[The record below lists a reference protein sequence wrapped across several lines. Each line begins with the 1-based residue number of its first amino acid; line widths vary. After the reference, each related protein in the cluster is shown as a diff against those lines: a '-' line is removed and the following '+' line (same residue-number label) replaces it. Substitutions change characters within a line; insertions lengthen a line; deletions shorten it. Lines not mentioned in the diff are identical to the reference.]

1 MSIHA
6 ANPTGGEKTIARAT
20 SGLGVKARSV
30 SSEPYFTAAA
40 PAKAPTVSLPK
51 KTTVLVES
59 GGSSV
64 SALPPGIAAF
74 RVGILEE
81 ARNVKGSARGRSYV
95 IRCPVGAI
103 GDILNV
109 FFMFKDINP
118 KIEEEIAGR
127 PSTEVLSG

>member
-1 MSIHA
+1 M
-6 ANPTGGEKTIARAT
+6 ARAT

-64 SALPPGIAAF
+64 SAFPPGIDAF
-74 RVGILEE
+74 RVGLLEE
-81 ARNVKGSARGRSYV
+81 ARNVNGSARGRSYV
-95 IRCPVGAI
+95 RRCPVGAI

-109 FFMFKDINP
+109 FIM
-118 KIEEEIAGR
+118 
-127 PSTEVLSG
+127 L